1 MRKRVLKLVDRSFE
15 VPLRDKDRRRLDRA
29 LAISAE
35 LRARRDATAALRR
48 DAAAQATGVFRPG
61 FADRVLVRLA
71 STRDQQKSL
80 EAFFTA
86 FRTVFKRFV
95 IVVVFA
101 LIVLL
106 SFNLAAGSFLS
117 KDEVFYVSDVTFE
130 RILELSLL

>member
-35 LRARRDATAALRR
+35 LRDRRDATAALRR
-48 DAAAQATGVFRPG
+48 DAAAQATGAFRPG

-71 STRDQQKSL
+71 SARDQQKSL
-80 EAFFTA
+80 EAFFAA

-95 IVVVFA
+95 IVAAFA

-117 KDEVFYVSDVTFE
+117 KDEVFYVSDVTFA